1 MNTRSKDSSL
11 DLYLRILSYFL
22 PYVRYI
28 ILVLVFNFFFVI
40 FNTVS
45 VWMVA
50 PLITTIFDTQETNIE
65 QQLEEEDETE
75 SESSILNLNQWM
87 KARMDK
93 FFIRSDKSETLKI
106 LCIFIFF
113 SFMIKNTFAFLESWW
128 VTLVEQ
134 RFIKD
139 IRDQVYEHILWQPL
153 SFFSKYQTGNLMSRI
168 TNDINVLNESLKNN
182 FTKIIRDPFMVVIFV
197 TLLLSISWQLSLLA
211 FIIFPLTGILI
222 TKIGQSLKRKS
233 QRVQEKIADVTTV
246 LQETISGVKVVKA
259 FSMEKY
265 ESNKFH
271 QKTFGHFRAVVRQVR
286 LHRLSGPLSE
296 TMGIGIMAGVMYYGG
311 QLVLSGELLNSEDF
325 VRFIII
331 LFSLMDPIKKLGQFN
346 NDIQISLAS
355 GRRVFNILDTEATI
369 TDSPDAVD
377 KNTFEKNIV
386 YKDVNFRYSK
396 ESDPVLNGV
405 TFSVSKN
412 QRIAIVGGSGAG
424 KTTLVNLI
432 PRFYEITNGII
443 KIDGMDIRDMTML
456 SLRRLMGIVTQEVIL
471 FNDTVSNNIAY
482 GMPDYSKDKIIR
494 AAKLSNAHEFIEQM
508 PEKYDTMIGERGT
521 RLSGGQRQRI
531 SIARAILKNPPILI
545 FDEATSSLDS
555 EAERLIQGAIENL
568 MKDRTVF
575 LIAHRLST
583 ILNSDKII
591 VLEEGKILD
600 EGTHEELLERC
611 ERYKYLY
618 ELQFAV

>member
-1 MNTRSKDSSL
+1 MESTSKDSSL
-11 DLYLRILSYFL
+11 SLYLRILSYFL

-50 PLITTIFDTQETNIE
+50 PLITTIFDTQETVIE
-65 QQLEEEDETE
+65 QTIEPDSEDNSET
-75 SESSILNLNQWM
+75 SVLNLNQWM
-87 KARMDK
+87 KERMDK
-93 FFIRSDKSETLKI
+93 FFIRSDKTETLKI
-106 LCIFIFF
+106 LCIFIFL
-113 SFMIKNTFAFLESWW
+113 SFLIKNTFAFLESWW

-139 IRDQVYEHILWQPL
+139 LRDQVYQHILWQPL
-153 SFFSKYQTGNLMSRI
+153 GFFSNYQTGNLMSRI

-197 TLLLSISWQLSLLA
+197 AILVSISWQLSLIA
-211 FIIFPLTGILI
+211 FTVFPLTGILI

-265 ESNKFH
+265 ESEKFH
-271 QKTFGHFRAVVRQVR
+271 QKTFDHFRSVVRQVR

-296 TMGIGIMAGVMYYGG
+296 TLGIGIMAGVMYYGG
-311 QLVLSGELLNSEDF
+311 QLVLSGELLSSENF

-355 GRRVFNILDTEATI
+355 GRRVFNILDTASTI
-369 TDSPDAVD
+369 TDSPEAVD
-377 KNTFEKNIV
+377 KNTFEKNIE
-386 YKDVNFRYSK
+386 YKDVHFQYSP
-396 ESDPVLNGV
+396 EGDWVLNGV
-405 TFSVSKN
+405 TFSVKKN

-424 KTTLVNLI
+424 KTTLVNLL
-432 PRFYEITNGII
+432 PRFYEVTTGAI
-443 KIDGMDIRDMTML
+443 KIDGQDIRGMTML

-471 FNDTVSNNIAY
+471 FNDTVANNIAY
-482 GMPDYSKDKIIR
+482 GVPNYSKDEIVR
-494 AAKLSNAHEFIEQM
+494 AARLSNAHEFIEHL
-508 PEKYDTMIGERGT
+508 PEKYGTLIGERGT

-591 VLEEGKILD
+591 VLEEGKIID
-600 EGTHEELLERC
+600 EGKHSELLKRC
-611 ERYKYLY
+611 DRYKYLY
-618 ELQFAV
+618 ELQFAI